1 MLLETPPPAPAG
13 IAVIPVGDAA
23 EAAALS
29 VLQTLRAAGLRA
41 EMAYRGNLRRRL
53 ERANRIGARAAVILG
68 PDDIAAGVAQVKNL
82 ATGAQEAVKLAD
94 LAAHLA

>member
-1 MLLETPPPAPAG
+1 LLETPPPAPAG
-13 IAVIPVGDAA
+13 IAVVPVGDAA

-82 ATGAQEAVKLAD
+82 TTGEQEAVNLAD
-94 LAAHLA
+94 LAARLA